1 MKDRLRAPNEMIN
14 IHHLVPNHDPL
25 KPPNHDVY
33 KSMVENISVVQES
46 LDYDTKKN
54 LIKIDNVL
62 KK

>member
-1 MKDRLRAPNEMIN
+1 MEMIN

-46 LDYDTKKN
+46 LTMTLRKT
-54 LIKIDNVL
+54 
-62 KK
+62 